1 MDVSYLTVDKLMKL
15 LPNEM
20 VVAICSDLG
29 MVLSYGRNN

>member
-20 VVAICSDLG
+20 VVAIWSDLG
-29 MVLSYGRNN
+29 MV